1 MTIRTDGDQTF
12 KHGDVVYLTPDAT
25 RIYKFDAAGK
35 AI

>member
-12 KHGDVVYLTPDAT
+12 NHGDDVYLTPDPT